1 MEHVCVSAPPHVA
14 WSVASLEA
22 RCGSLALVFI
32 FRRLQI
38 RPTRGLRPAARD
50 PTRDR
55 GPGRVRRSRWR
66 IQDLLTD
73 PRPRFNM
80 AATQRSHRRTRR
92 IRLPRPG
99 MRPHL
104 ASVFKGSSK
113 TRVNIGR
120 PLIRGG
126 TSSATGAVTGALLY
140 SSRRSSR
147 ASVPL
152 PLTGGSRPV
161 NEATIYS
168 RDAEYGDPDL
178 VPCRDQHPTS
188 PSRWFTDA

>member
-1 MEHVCVSAPPHVA
+1 MSGCVCGFSYMTCIELDERDGQMEHVCVSAPPHGVECRV
-14 WSVASLEA
+14 SRGSL
-22 RCGSLALVFI
+22 RLALVF
-32 FRRLQI
+32 F
-38 RPTRGLRPAARD
+38 PADSRQPRAAAGGPGPD
-50 PTRDR
+50 RDR
-55 GPGRVRRSRWR
+55 GPGRVRRSRW

-80 AATQRSHRRTRR
+80 AATQRSRTGAPPNPPSAC
-92 IRLPRPG
+92 LWPG

-147 ASVPL
+147 ASAIAAHRGEP
-152 PLTGGSRPV
+152 TGKRG
-161 NEATIYS
+161 NHLFA
-168 RDAEYGDPDL
+168 
-178 VPCRDQHPTS
+178 
-188 PSRWFTDA
+188 

>member
-1 MEHVCVSAPPHVA
+1 MCECTAACGVECRVS
-14 WSVASLEA
+14 
-22 RCGSLALVFI
+22 RGSL
-32 FRRLQI
+32 RLARVGVYFSQI
-38 RPTRGLRPAARD
+38 TDSSHPRAAAGGPGPD
-50 PTRDR
+50 RDR
-55 GPGRVRRSRWR
+55 GPGRVRRSRW

-80 AATQRSHRRTRR
+80 AATQRSRTGAPPNPPSAC
-92 IRLPRPG
+92 LWPG